1 MRSSKIFFVTIFILS
16 SYFLFRLIDQS
27 QMITVFPI
35 DNHANDYSGHI
46 VKLFFLEQYGY
57 HQQVPNWYNGAYT
70 LLSFYPPL
78 WYLMTYPIY
87 KLTHD
92 TELTGYLSLL
102 LLYLFGFIF
111 IYLFGKEVKLSRLK
125 RVLFSLFFFV
135 NPIAIG
141 YFLRLGKLPEMLGWV
156 WVFLIAFIVFHYKER
171 KLDKGIYWLVP
182 LYTLLLYTHILVFVV
197 ATLFLLMLFFS
208 RKHRQERFMLFFCG
222 ILILLTTAYFW
233 FPFLQSSH
241 QNLTPSY
248 LPLQWLIQAG
258 NLTDKIVAFILP
270 ALFWILFFL
279 YWKSKDKKKEELIFF
294 LVPLVFSFLY
304 FTRIAVFLPFF
315 NRPAPDSYHFFFI
328 FLMCYFFLSLDF
340 EKFKQKT
347 KNILLYGLLCIIC
360 FGILLSILFTPF
372 FEPHSPEIK
381 ETFALFPYVEG
392 RLMLVGVPTTVNRP
406 AAYSYGAIYYN
417 ISTPAG
423 WEALNV
429 SLAYQDSLSNPKRA
443 LDAKDCTQL
452 RESLARLKTTNIISF
467 VPYCSFIES
476 CNFTLIKKK
485 ERACLYMQD
494 L

>member
-27 QMITVFPI
+27 QMISVFPI

-315 NRPAPDSYHFFFI
+315 NRPAPDSYHFLFI
-328 FLMCYFFLSLDF
+328 FLMGYFFLSLDF
-340 EKFKQKT
+340 EKFKEKT
-347 KNILLYGLLCIIC
+347 KNLLLYGLLYLIC
-360 FGILLSILFTPF
+360 FGILLSILFT
-372 FEPHSPEIK
+372 
-381 ETFALFPYVEG
+381 
-392 RLMLVGVPTTVNRP
+392 
-406 AAYSYGAIYYN
+406 
-417 ISTPAG
+417 
-423 WEALNV
+423 
-429 SLAYQDSLSNPKRA
+429 
-443 LDAKDCTQL
+443 
-452 RESLARLKTTNIISF
+452 
-467 VPYCSFIES
+467 
-476 CNFTLIKKK
+476 
-485 ERACLYMQD
+485 
-494 L
+494 